1 MRVSILF
8 FLAAA
13 ALFLSA
19 VALAQAPSF
28 QPVGTVSQLMIDL
41 IYPSSDAIF
50 YIERA
55 PPKNEVEWN
64 VIRAQALL
72 LAESGN
78 LLMMAGRAR
87 DQGNWMKDS
96 KMLIDAGT
104 AAYKAASA
112 KDMTAILAL
121 NDQLNAACVTCHEQ
135 YRPNY
140 HKKPQPPER

>member
-64 VIRAQALL
+64 AIRAQALL

-78 LLMMAGRAR
+78 LLMMAGRVR

-140 HKKPQPPER
+140 HKKP